1 MLVCPF
7 LYLSNINNRI
17 GMIDV
22 ESNLDNCPSLSRVSF
37 GKLISLFLII
47 FDDIR
52 EYNLARSINVSIYVS
67 EFFSKSFS
75 YNFNAEFFVIDE
87 DDSFSNAS

>member
-37 GKLISLFLII
+37 GKLFRYFLII
-47 FDDIR
+47 F
-52 EYNLARSINVSIYVS
+52 
-67 EFFSKSFS
+67 
-75 YNFNAEFFVIDE
+75 VILE
-87 DDSFSNAS
+87 NIT